1 MPHLGRNDMYFT
13 VEFVGWC
20 IRLHKDVLFRLT
32 YRREWKPEI
41 NLWSD
46 YLVFSEEVPISI

>member
-1 MPHLGRNDMYFT
+1 MYFT

-32 YRREWKPEI
+32 YRREWIDER

-46 YLVFSEEVPISI
+46 SLVSSEELAIAS